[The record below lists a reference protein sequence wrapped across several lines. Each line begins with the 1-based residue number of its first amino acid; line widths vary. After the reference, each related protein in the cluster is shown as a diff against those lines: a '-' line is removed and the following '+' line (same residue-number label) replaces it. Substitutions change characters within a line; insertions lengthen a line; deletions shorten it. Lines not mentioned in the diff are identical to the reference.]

1 MKRTLF
7 GAAFS
12 TIVIALASANM
23 ALAQDA
29 GDQLPMAGEGAA
41 GMTGEQAMAPSMAN
55 SYLAS
60 NLIGKDVKDAQG
72 QTLGSLDSLVINA
85 SGTVTYGIVKEEG
98 GMAKSYAVPWSRFQV
113 DSGSEMT
120 LNVDKPQ
127 LSSEFSAF
135 EPSQVQSGP
144 KSEPGSEPGVKEHD
158 NPDGTSMGNEPGSE

>member
-1 MKRTLF
+1 MKRTLL
-7 GAAFS
+7 GTAVS
-12 TIVIALASANM
+12 TILLTLASAN
-23 ALAQDA
+23 LVFAQDA
-29 GDQLPMAGEGAA
+29 GDQAPTAGEGAA
-41 GMTGEQAMAPSMAN
+41 GMTGEQAVAPSMAN

-60 NLIGKDVKDAQG
+60 NLIGEDVKDTQG
-72 QTLGSLDSLVINA
+72 QTLGSLESLVINA

-113 DSGSEMT
+113 KSGNELT

-144 KSEPGSEPGVKEHD
+144 KTEEGNEPGVEEHD